1 LLWSLFLWPV
11 IFVSCHF
18 SFFSN
23 VNHHVFHRIFI
34 LWRWRKRGWVDCGES
49 LSEMKSQSDENR
61 VQNGNNWY
69 ERANAFVS
77 GRERERE
84 RPIQS
89 VHDFTVGRRCF
100 SLHFF
105 DSLLLPCSATLGSAV
120 YSCTVNTLVVSLPCC
135 AFGDSLKQSNA
146 NGGRFDTPINQESA
160 DETNLGAKSWNC
172 FLAIFGRKWWKKK
185 RTNLDAFEC
194 V

>member
-1 LLWSLFLWPV
+1 MFWNAPQKKRRKVPKHNHPLLPFLELLWSLFLWPV

-77 GRERERE
+77 GRERER
-84 RPIQS
+84 
-89 VHDFTVGRRCF
+89 DLF
-100 SLHFF
+100 SLFTTSRSVADVFHSISSILYFCHALR
-105 DSLLLPCSATLGSAV
+105 LLVRPCTAV
-120 YSCTVNTLVVSLPCC
+120 QLTH
-135 AFGDSLKQSNA
+135 
-146 NGGRFDTPINQESA
+146 
-160 DETNLGAKSWNC
+160 
-172 FLAIFGRKWWKKK
+172 
-185 RTNLDAFEC
+185 
-194 V
+194 